1 MANIEINA
9 EQKAALVQKLQVY
22 MEQELDVDLGQ
33 FDAEFLVDFIGDNIG
48 GYFYNQGLYDA
59 QQLISSK
66 IDLINE
72 SLYELEK
79 PVD

>member
-59 QQLISSK
+59 QLLISSK